1 MLPFQS
7 ITGSRH
13 IVNDSAF
20 TISLPRSLTIIKQ
33 LYVVLVNN
41 VQKPVTDHR
50 QRVAALNQ
58 VNLGSDVLSF
68 QVQIG
73 SQKFPDNECIGVSES
88 YFRLI
93 QATGHEQDKE
103 DMSITPVEYVGES
116 AIFGI
121 DFEKAGNEALF
132 SGISTYDGKVMTLHV
147 KNSQVTSANVHT
159 VFVYQVYDGVCNI
172 LRGAVEVEE

>member
-1 MLPFQS
+1 M
-7 ITGSRH
+7 
-13 IVNDSAF
+13 DSLA
-20 TISLPRSLTIIKQ
+20 K
-33 LYVVLVNN
+33 
-41 VQKPVTDHR
+41 
-50 QRVAALNQ
+50 
-58 VNLGSDVLSF
+58 VNLLTDTMSF
-68 QVQIG
+68 QVQSG

-103 DMSITPVEYVGES
+103 DMSITPGEYVGES

-147 KNSQVTSANVHT
+147 KNSQVTSAKVHT
-159 VFVYQVYDGVCNI
+159 VYVYQVYDGVCNI
-172 LRGAVEVEE
+172 LKGAVEVNE